1 MVFCNREH
9 LDRAVICAAGFLI
22 LAGTQTGEGVTAPA
36 SSRDHPPAS
45 LAWAIWGLGAALY
58 FIGFYQRVSPAVIT
72 TELTDTFALTAAGLG
87 NLSAFYFY
95 SYVAM
100 QIPTGILVDR
110 LGARRLLTA
119 GALLAGLGTAVFA
132 MAQDVSMANLGRLLI
147 GASVGVAFVAM
158 LKLAA
163 HWMPPRQ
170 YALTSG
176 IALAV
181 GVSGAVFA
189 GAPLRLLVNEFGWRD
204 VMWMSAAL
212 TFLVA
217 VAMWLIVRD
226 DPSER
231 GYRSHFEG
239 THGVVNDTGL
249 LDGLK
254 VAMRSRNVLLLFF
267 IPGAA
272 SSMVLTFAGLWGVP
286 FLITHY
292 GLTPTNAAGLC
303 SAMMVAWAI
312 GSIGYSAASDRIGR
326 RKPLYIGGL
335 LVSLALWA
343 ALIYVERWPYGVLCF
358 LLVAIGFFSGCF
370 IISFAFAKESGPAR
384 LAGTVSGIS
393 NMGVIQGPMYMQPL
407 VGIILDRNWQGGLD
421 GGKRVFDFASYQ
433 QGFSLVLLWG
443 IVALALLAMTKET
456 YCKQTN

>member
-1 MVFCNREH
+1 M
-9 LDRAVICAAGFLI
+9 
-22 LAGTQTGEGVTAPA
+22 
-36 SSRDHPPAS
+36 SSRNRSHDFPPGT

-72 TELTDTFALTAAGLG
+72 AELTDTFALTAAGLG

-100 QIPTGILVDR
+100 QIPTGILADR
-110 LGARRLLTA
+110 LGPRRLLTA
-119 GALLAGLGTAVFA
+119 GAIVAGLGTAVFA
-132 MAQDVSMANLGRLLI
+132 MAQDAATANLGRLLI

-158 LKLAA
+158 LKLAG

-181 GVSGAVFA
+181 GVFGAVFA
-189 GAPLRLLVNEFGWRD
+189 GAPLRLLVNEFGWRS
-204 VMWMSAAL
+204 VMWLSAGL
-212 TFLVA
+212 TMVVA
-217 VAMWLIVRD
+217 AATWLMVRD

-231 GYRSHFEG
+231 GYQSHFEG
-239 THGVVNDTGL
+239 AQGGGHDTAL

-254 VAMRSRNVLLLFF
+254 EVLRSRNVVLLFF

-286 FLITHY
+286 FLMTHY
-292 GLTPTNAAGLC
+292 GLAPTNAAGLC

-312 GSIGYSAASDRIGR
+312 GTICYSTASDRIGR

-335 LVSLALWA
+335 AISLVLWA
-343 ALIYVERWPYGVLCF
+343 ALIYNPQWQYAVLCV
-358 LLVAIGFFSGCF
+358 LLCAIGFFSGCF
-370 IISFAFAKESGPAR
+370 IISFAFAKESGPVR

-407 VGIILDRNWQGGLD
+407 VGIILDRNWNGALA

-443 IVALALLAMTKET
+443 VVALVLLSMTKET
-456 YCKQTN
+456 YCKQNA

>member
-1 MVFCNREH
+1 MQ
-9 LDRAVICAAGFLI
+9 D
-22 LAGTQTGEGVTAPA
+22 
-36 SSRDHPPAS
+36 SSRAHPPS
-45 LAWAIWGLGAALY
+45 IVAWTIWGLGASLY

-72 TELTDTFALTAAGLG
+72 NELTDAFALTAAGLG

-100 QIPTGILVDR
+100 QIPTGILADR
-110 LGARRLLTA
+110 LGPRRLLTA
-119 GALLAGLGTAVFA
+119 GALVAALGTTVFA
-132 MAQDVSMANLGRLLI
+132 MAQDVNMANLGRLLI

-158 LKLAA
+158 LKLAG

-176 IALAV
+176 VALAV
-181 GVSGAVFA
+181 GVFGAVFA
-189 GAPLRLLVNEFGWRD
+189 GAPLRLLVNEFGWRH

-212 TFLVA
+212 TLLVA
-217 VAMWLIVRD
+217 VATWWMVRD

-231 GYRSHFEG
+231 GYRSYFEG
-239 THGVVNDTGL
+239 THGVANDTRL

-254 VAMRSRNVLLLFF
+254 EALRNRNVVLLFF

-286 FLITHY
+286 FLTTHY

-335 LVSLALWA
+335 IVSLVLWA
-343 ALIYVERWPYGVLCF
+343 ALIYVEQWPYAVLCI
-358 LLVAIGFFSGCF
+358 LLGAIGFFSGCF
-370 IISFAFAKESGPAR
+370 IVSFAFAKESGPAR

-393 NMGVIQGPMYMQPL
+393 NMGVIQGPMIMQPL
-407 VGIILDRNWQGGLD
+407 VGVILDRNWHGVLAGGT
-421 GGKRVFDFASYQ
+421 RVFDFASYQ

-443 IVALALLAMTKET
+443 IAALVLLLMTKET
-456 YCKQTN
+456 YCKQSR

>member
-1 MVFCNREH
+1 MPPDPSH
-9 LDRAVICAAGFLI
+9 
-22 LAGTQTGEGVTAPA
+22 
-36 SSRDHPPAS
+36 DHPRSS
-45 LAWAIWGLGAALY
+45 LAWTIWGLGAALY
-58 FIGFYQRVSPAVIT
+58 FIGFYQRVAPAVIT
-72 TELTDTFALTAAGLG
+72 TELIEAFALTAAGLG

-110 LGARRLLTA
+110 FGPRRLLTA
-119 GALLAGLGTAVFA
+119 GAIVAGLGTAVFA
-132 MAQDVSMANLGRLLI
+132 LAQDAGMANLGRLLI

-158 LKLAA
+158 LKLAG

-181 GVSGAVFA
+181 GVMGAVFA
-189 GAPLRLLVNEFGWRD
+189 GAPLRLLVNEFGWRPL
-204 VMWMSAAL
+204 MWMSAAL
-212 TFLVA
+212 TLLVA
-217 VAMWLIVRD
+217 VATWLVVRD

-231 GYRSHFEG
+231 GRLSYFEG
-239 THGVVNDTGL
+239 THGAANDTRL

-254 VAMRSRNVLLLFF
+254 EALRKRNVVLLFF

-292 GLTPTNAAGLC
+292 ALAPTSAATIC

-312 GSIGYSAASDRIGR
+312 GTICYSAASDRIGR
-326 RKPLYIGGL
+326 RKPLYIGGM
-335 LVSLALWA
+335 VISLILWA
-343 ALIYVERWPYGVLCF
+343 ALIYVPHWPYPLLCVLLC
-358 LLVAIGFFSGCF
+358 AIGFFSGCF

-407 VGIILDRNWQGGLD
+407 VGIILDRNWSGALA

-443 IVALALLAMTKET
+443 AAALLLLLLTQET
-456 YCKQTN
+456 YCQQYAPADAPSK

>member
-1 MVFCNREH
+1 VNSH
-9 LDRAVICAAGFLI
+9 N
-22 LAGTQTGEGVTAPA
+22 P
-36 SSRDHPPAS
+36 SRDTPPAS
-45 LAWAIWGLGAALY
+45 LAWTIWGLGAALY
-58 FIGFYQRVSPAVIT
+58 FIGFYQRVAPAVIT
-72 TELTDTFALTAAGLG
+72 AELTDAFALTAAGLG

-110 LGARRLLTA
+110 LGPRRLLTA
-119 GALLAGLGTAVFA
+119 GALVAGLGTAVFA
-132 MAQDVSMANLGRLLI
+132 MAPDVSMANLGRLLI

-158 LKLAA
+158 LKLAS

-176 IALAV
+176 LALAV
-181 GVSGAVFA
+181 GVFGAVSA
-189 GAPLRLLVNEFGWRD
+189 GAPLRMLISEFGWRN
-204 VMWMSAAL
+204 VMWSGAAM
-212 TFLVA
+212 TLVVS
-217 VAMWLIVRD
+217 VATWLIVRD

-231 GYRSHFEG
+231 GYASYFEG
-239 THGVVNDTGL
+239 THGAAQDTRL

-254 VAMRSRNVLLLFF
+254 EVLRVRNVVLMFF

-303 SAMMVAWAI
+303 SAMMAAWAI
-312 GSIGYSAASDRIGR
+312 GSISYSAASDRLGR

-335 LVSLALWA
+335 AISLGLWA
-343 ALIYVERWPYGVLCF
+343 ALIYVPQWPYAALCVL
-358 LLVAIGFFSGCF
+358 LGAIGFFSGCF
-370 IISFAFAKESGPAR
+370 IISFAFAKESGPAH

-407 VGIILDRNWQGGLD
+407 VGIILDRNWNGALVD
-421 GGKRVFDFASYQ
+421 GKRVFDFASYQ
-433 QGFSLVLLWG
+433 QGFSLMLLWG
-443 IVALALLAMTKET
+443 LIALGLLLMTQET
-456 YCKQTN
+456 YCRQSD

>member
-1 MVFCNREH
+1 M
-9 LDRAVICAAGFLI
+9 
-22 LAGTQTGEGVTAPA
+22 T
-36 SSRDHPPAS
+36 SRDPSPDHPPGS

-72 TELTDTFALTAAGLG
+72 VELTAAFALTAASLG

-110 LGARRLLTA
+110 FGPRRLLTA
-119 GALLAGLGTAVFA
+119 GALVAALGTAVFA
-132 MAQDVSMANLGRLLI
+132 MAQDVSMANFGRLLI

-158 LKLAA
+158 LKLAG
-163 HWMPPRQ
+163 HWMPSRQ

-181 GVSGAVFA
+181 GVFGAVFA
-189 GAPLRLLVNEFGWRD
+189 GAPLRLLVNEFGWRH
-204 VMWMSAAL
+204 VMWMNAAL
-212 TFLVA
+212 TALVA
-217 VAMWLIVRD
+217 VATWLMVRD

-231 GYRSHFEG
+231 GYRSYFDG
-239 THGVVNDTGL
+239 THGIAHDTRP

-254 VAMRSRNVLLLFF
+254 EVLRARNVVLLFF

-292 GLTPTNAAGLC
+292 GLTPTSAAGLC
-303 SAMMVAWAI
+303 SAMMVTWAI
-312 GSIGYSAASDRIGR
+312 GTICYSAASDRIGR
-326 RKPLYIGGL
+326 RKPLYLGGL
-335 LVSLALWA
+335 VISLVLWA
-343 ALIYVERWPYGVLCF
+343 ALIYLRQWPYAALCVLLC
-358 LLVAIGFFSGCF
+358 AIGFFSGCF
-370 IISFAFAKESGPAR
+370 IISFAFAKESAPAR

-393 NMGVIQGPMYMQPL
+393 NMGVMQGPMYMQPL
-407 VGIILDRNWQGGLD
+407 VGIILDRNWSGAMAGGN
-421 GGKRVFDFASYQ
+421 RMFEFASYQ

-443 IVALALLAMTKET
+443 VVALLLLSMTKET
-456 YCKQTN
+456 YCRQIV